1 MRLSLSVTNYSWPGD
16 AAELSGHLDDVV
28 AVADRA
34 GIDTVWVAD
43 HLLQAEPGTSV
54 DEPVLEAYSTLGYL
68 AARTGRVRLG
78 TMVTGVT
85 FRPPA
90 LLIKAVTTLDVLS
103 RGRAWLGVGA
113 GYQADEARM
122 MGLPLPPMKERFA
135 ALEDT
140 VRLARHMWA
149 GGTRPYAGRQLR
161 LDAPIGSPAPVQRP
175 GPPVLVG
182 GAGEQRTLPLV
193 ARYADACNIFDIP
206 DGGVTVRHKLAVLE
220 RLCAEVGRPYA
231 DVEKTISSRFNPAQ
245 PVEAFV
251 EHCAELGALGI
262 QHVVVITTGPWTG
275 ESVERLA
282 RAVPALASH

>member
-1 MRLSLSVTNYSWPGD
+1 MRVSLSVTNYSWPDGPAD
-16 AAELSGHLDDVV
+16 VAGTLDQVV
-28 AVADRA
+28 AAADRG

-54 DEPVLEAYSTLGYL
+54 DEPMLEAYATLGYL

-90 LLIKAVTTLDVLS
+90 LLIKAVTTIDVLS
-103 RGRAWLGVGA
+103 GGRAWLGVGA

-122 MGLPLPPMKERFA
+122 MGLPLPPTRDRFV

-149 GGTRPYAGRQLR
+149 GGKEPFAGRHLH
-161 LDAPIGSPAPVQRP
+161 LDAPIGSPAPIQRP
-175 GPPVLVG
+175 GPPVLIG
-182 GAGEQRTLPLV
+182 GAGEQRTLSLV

-206 DGGVTVRHKLAVLE
+206 DGGATVRHKLAVLE
-220 RLCAEVGRPYA
+220 RLCAEVGRPYR
-231 DVEKTISSRFNPAQ
+231 DVEKTINSRFDPAQ

-251 EHCAELGALGI
+251 EHCAELAALGI
-262 QHVVVITTGPWTG
+262 DHVILITTGPWTG
-275 ESVERLA
+275 ASVERLA
-282 RAVPALASH
+282 QAVPALASH